1 MCRAFIKR
9 ELPSGRKYDIILLNE
24 KQENTL
30 SPLRAVFYGKGAYME
45 KINREDMLELTRR
58 MTLKRNC
65 FDRIAGAY
73 LDEDGFVDG
82 TFNKHFQKLSPKDQQ
97 INLNI
102 AKAIPFSDTNVQLQ
116 EYAFGEAD
124 RKPGS
129 IWQLLMA
136 LKECGLKN
144 DAMLDVLYE
153 EFGQKYRGNGNYA
166 VYFFHGSYDVPL
178 RAGDKESL
186 WESEEV
192 YQFLVCAVC
201 PVSGDYEPGEPEC
214 GFLFPAFKDRSSDIH
229 RIDVFAA
236 DSELRQAGSLKEILF
251 PGN

>member
-1 MCRAFIKR
+1 M
-9 ELPSGRKYDIILLNE
+9 G
-24 KQENTL
+24 
-30 SPLRAVFYGKGAYME
+30 

-82 TFNKHFQKLSPKDQQ
+82 TFNKHFQRLSPKDQQ
-97 INLNI
+97 INLAI
-102 AKAIPFSDTNVQLQ
+102 AKAIPFSDTNVQLK

-124 RKPGS
+124 KKSGG
-129 IWQLLMA
+129 IWRLLMA
-136 LKECGLKN
+136 LRECGLKN
-144 DAMLDVLYE
+144 DAMLDVFYE
-153 EFGQKYRGNGNYA
+153 EFGSKYHADGDYA
-166 VYFFHGSYDVPL
+166 IYFFHGSYDVPL
-178 RAGDKESL
+178 KASDKENL

-192 YQFLVCAVC
+192 YQFLICAVC

-229 RIDVFAA
+229 RIDIYAA
-236 DSELRQAGSLKEILF
+236 DAQSRQAEDLGKILF
-251 PGN
+251 SMRS

>member
-1 MCRAFIKR
+1 M
-9 ELPSGRKYDIILLNE
+9 G
-24 KQENTL
+24 
-30 SPLRAVFYGKGAYME
+30 

-73 LDEDGFVDG
+73 MDEEGFVDG
-82 TFNKHFQKLSPKDQQ
+82 TFNKHFQKLSAKDQQ
-97 INLNI
+97 INLDI
-102 AKAIPFSDTNVQLQ
+102 AKTIPFSETNVQLQ

-129 IWQLLMA
+129 VWQLLMA

-144 DAMLDVLYE
+144 DAMLDVFYE
-153 EFGQKYRGNGNYA
+153 EFGGRYHAGGSYA

-178 RAGDKESL
+178 KASDKESL

-192 YQFLVCAVC
+192 YQFLICAVC
-201 PVSGDYEPGEPEC
+201 PVDGDYEPGAPEC
-214 GFLFPAFKDRSSDIH
+214 GFLFPAFKDRSSDTE
-229 RIDVFAA
+229 RIDIYVA
-236 DSELRQAGSLKEILF
+236 DGDSQRAEDLRQILKLAV
-251 PGN
+251 PV

>member
-1 MCRAFIKR
+1 M
-9 ELPSGRKYDIILLNE
+9 G
-24 KQENTL
+24 
-30 SPLRAVFYGKGAYME
+30 

-73 LDEDGFVDG
+73 LDEEGFVDG
-82 TFNKHFQKLSPKDQQ
+82 TFNKHFLRLSSKDQQ
-97 INLNI
+97 ANLAL
-102 AKAIPFSDTNVQLQ
+102 AKTIPFSDTNVQLK

-124 RKPGS
+124 QKSGS

-136 LKECGLKN
+136 LKECELKN
-144 DAMLDVLYE
+144 DAVLDIFYE
-153 EFGQKYRGNGNYA
+153 EFGKKYRTDGSYA
-166 VYFFHGSYDVPL
+166 IYFFHGSYDVPL
-178 RAGDKESL
+178 KASDKENL

-192 YQFLVCAVC
+192 YRFLICAVC

-229 RIDVFAA
+229 RIDVYAA
-236 DSELRQAGSLKEILF
+236 DGQSWQAGELREILF
-251 PGN
+251 S